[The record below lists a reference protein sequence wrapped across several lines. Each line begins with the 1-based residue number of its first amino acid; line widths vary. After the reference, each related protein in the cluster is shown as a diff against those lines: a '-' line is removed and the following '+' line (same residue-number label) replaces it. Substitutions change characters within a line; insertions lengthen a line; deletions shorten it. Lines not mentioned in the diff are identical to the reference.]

1 MMYCIAVIVDEK
13 GKELGFRLLDTKLI
27 GQANTEKVKNFPVK
41 TVLDRLKT
49 DPKAVANL
57 SVKDGKVVGSNGV
70 LDRYTKISADNQLVS
85 EPRMVILFRT
95 DSGFIVTDGF
105 GNVTS
110 VNEKGALELN
120 KKAPVA
126 NGKIVTKDG
135 KEFISSIVGEYPFI
149 EAKKK
154 AEVKQSEILYISS
167 SDTIAQ
173 MVEKVE
179 KHIANPNFRIIGKL
193 EYEQSFQLLSRLFVK
208 NGLEDYL
215 KTNDSKSLIKGIGYL
230 KDKAIPALKRI
241 CDKKSIYEYAQGIK
255 EVTKGLTSADAEADM
270 AIALAEELKKD
281 KVKFS

>member
-41 TVLDRLKT
+41 TVLDRLKV

-110 VNEKGALELN
+110 VT
-120 KKAPVA
+120 KA
-126 NGKIVTKDG
+126 G

-154 AEVKQSEILYISS
+154 AEVKQSEILYISN

-173 MVEKVE
+173 MVEKLE
-179 KHIANPNFRIIGKL
+179 KHLKDSSYRIIGKL
-193 EYEQSFQLLSRLFVK
+193 DYEKSFEFLSRLFVM
-208 NGLEDYL
+208 NGLGEYSETGDPKQLEAGIKYL
-215 KTNDSKSLIKGIGYL
+215 KEKG
-230 KDKAIPALKRI
+230 IPALKRI
-241 CDKKSIYEYAQGIK
+241 CDKKAIYEYAQGIK
-255 EVTKGLTSADAEADM
+255 EVTKGMSSADALADM
-270 AIALAEELKKD
+270 TIALGNELKND